1 MESLL
6 IQRLRAGHL
15 GIKPEHYPEGCR
27 PEASKILI
35 CFKVFFVFFFS
46 IDISLACNIVLVLG
60 MQHNDL
66 IHVYTAK

>member
-6 IQRLRAGHL
+6 IQGLRAGHL

-35 CFKVFFVFFFS
+35 CFKVFFFFFQL
-46 IDISLACNIVLVLG
+46 ILSLACNIVLVLG